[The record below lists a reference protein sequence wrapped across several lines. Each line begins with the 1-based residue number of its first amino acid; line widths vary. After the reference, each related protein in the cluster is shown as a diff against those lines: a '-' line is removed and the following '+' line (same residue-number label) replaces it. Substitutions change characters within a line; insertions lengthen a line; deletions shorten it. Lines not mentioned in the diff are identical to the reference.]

1 MDQEKARLGGML
13 ADIELIGLPHRLVLG
28 EKGIEKG
35 TIEYRNRGESENQ
48 NIPLAELNEFL
59 IKNIDC

>member
-35 TIEYRNRGESENQ
+35 MIEYRNRSESENQ
-48 NIPLAELNEFL
+48 NIPLSGLYEFL